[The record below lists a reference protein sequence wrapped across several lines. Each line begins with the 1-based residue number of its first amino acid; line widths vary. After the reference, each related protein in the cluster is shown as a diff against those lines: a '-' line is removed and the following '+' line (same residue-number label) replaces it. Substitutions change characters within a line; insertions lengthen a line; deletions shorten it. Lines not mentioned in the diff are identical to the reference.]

1 MEHLITRAKCRLQ
14 LSARTAIISDR
25 MLLTVYMM
33 LIPLRS
39 DEHHLQSLQ
48 KKFAH
53 TQKHHHAKA
62 TLTGSGVKH
71 LHWLTLPL
79 KNRWNWK
86 KSEELKNNL
95 KKRLQKKQL
104 SDSES
109 SDENTDS
116 VPIESD
122 SEEAEAEP
130 LVFKK
135 GANVVVKYS
144 SKKSSAMF
152 VGQITALYS

>member
-62 TLTGSGVKH
+62 TLTGSGGKA
-71 LHWLTLPL
+71 LTLTDTPI
-79 KNRWNWK
+79 K
-86 KSEELKNNL
+86 EAMELERKQRAEKQP

-116 VPIESD
+116 VPIKSD

-135 GANVVVKYS
+135 GAYVVVKYT
-144 SKKSSAMF
+144 SKKSSSMF

>member
-1 MEHLITRAKCRLQ
+1 MELERKQ
-14 LSARTAIISDR
+14 
-25 MLLTVYMM
+25 
-33 LIPLRS
+33 RS
-39 DEHHLQSLQ
+39 EKQ
-48 KKFAH
+48 
-53 TQKHHHAKA
+53 
-62 TLTGSGVKH
+62 
-71 LHWLTLPL
+71 P
-79 KNRWNWK
+79 
-86 KSEELKNNL
+86 

-104 SDSES
+104 SDLES

-152 VGQITALYS
+152 VCQITALYS